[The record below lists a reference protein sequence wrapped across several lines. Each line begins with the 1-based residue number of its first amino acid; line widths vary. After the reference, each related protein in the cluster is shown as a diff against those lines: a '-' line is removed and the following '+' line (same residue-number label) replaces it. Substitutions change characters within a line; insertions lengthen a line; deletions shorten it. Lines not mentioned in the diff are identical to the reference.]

1 MPELTLHD
9 RVIVPDAVMAREI
22 DGETVILN
30 LDTGT
35 YFGLDAVGTDIWRAI
50 KAHGLLQDVFAAVEV
65 AYEVDA
71 ATLRADLLQLVN
83 QMCEKG
89 LLRTA

>member
-1 MPELTLHD
+1 MPELTLTD
-9 RVIVPDAVMAREI
+9 RVIVPDGVMAREI

-35 YFGLDAVGTDIWRAI
+35 YFGLDAVGTEIWRAI
-50 KAHGLLQDVFAAVEV
+50 KTHGLLQEVFASLELE
-65 AYEVDA
+65 YDVDA

-89 LLRTA
+89 LLQTA